1 MQKELLVISY
11 YWLPDEGTGSYR
23 ISKFVKYLLRKGWQ
37 ITVLTASQDPEG
49 SYAAPAGLK
58 VMRVGKQKS
67 VPGAKKVNPSI
78 FYAKDQNWKAKLKV
92 WARLNLIIPDA
103 KIFWYPAAV
112 KAGLALAKQY
122 NFAALLSTSPPPS
135 TSLVAKRLAQKLKL
149 PWVADF
155 RDPWTEIYY
164 YEDFPQGAIA
174 KRINKALEK
183 SVLEQADAV
192 VSVNAGFFPEHEGW
206 MEHEHIISNGFDPE
220 DFLPGNHVERGKRDK
235 LGVQNVKRSKGAQGL
250 PKTQKTQGVCGAQ
263 GALGE
268 GLGGKE
274 EEKQGELGKQ
284 GEVMKFKVAYLGS
297 FKMNQLAPGF
307 LNFLQNLP
315 EGLIPHL
322 EFNFVGNVDVLVQEE
337 IMKLIPKGLEL
348 HFKGLVPHKEAV
360 AIMQEADL
368 LLLLIGQA
376 ERSKL
381 VFSTKL
387 FEYLMSGNPVLA
399 FGHEGGAAHKVIESS
414 KGGYLSPHGASEAA
428 LEYFSQVYKHWQSG
442 RTMPGASPE
451 SLEDYNFEKLSARL
465 EKILMDVTG

>member
-49 SYAAPAGLK
+49 QYEAPAGLK
-58 VMRVGKQKS
+58 VMRVGKQKA
-67 VPGAKKVNPSI
+67 VPGTKKVNPSI

-92 WARLNLIIPDA
+92 WARLNLVIPDA
-103 KIFWYPAAV
+103 KIFWYPTAV
-112 KAGLALAKQY
+112 KAGLSLAKQH
-122 NFAALLSTSPPPS
+122 NFAAVLSTSPPPS

-192 VSVNAGFFPEHEGW
+192 VSVNAGFFPEHRAW
-206 MEHEHIISNGFDPE
+206 MEHEHIISNGFDAE
-220 DFLPGNHVERGKRDK
+220 DFEETQRREEGTLSREEGILGRD
-235 LGVQNVKRSKGAQGL
+235 G
-250 PKTQKTQGVCGAQ
+250 
-263 GALGE
+263 
-268 GLGGKE
+268 
-274 EEKQGELGKQ
+274 
-284 GEVMKFKVAYLGS
+284 KFKVAYLGS

-307 LNFLQNLP
+307 LDFLQNLP
-315 EGLIPHL
+315 EALIPRL
-322 EFNFVGNVDVLVQEE
+322 AFNFVGNVDVLVQEE
-337 IMKLIPKGLEL
+337 IEKVVPKGLEVN
-348 HFKGLVPHKEAV
+348 FKGLVPHKEAV

-428 LEYFSQVYKHWQSG
+428 LEYFAQVYKHWQSG
-442 RTMPGASPE
+442 RPMPGASPTA
-451 SLEDYNFEKLSARL
+451 LEDYNFEKLSSRL